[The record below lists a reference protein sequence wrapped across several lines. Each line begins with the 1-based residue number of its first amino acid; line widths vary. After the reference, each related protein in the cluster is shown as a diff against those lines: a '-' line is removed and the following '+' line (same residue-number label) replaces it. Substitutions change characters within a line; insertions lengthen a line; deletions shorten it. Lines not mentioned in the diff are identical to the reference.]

1 MFYRIVL
8 QGHVPQGV
16 NLTDVKHQFTRVTGL
31 PPSVT
36 DHLFGSTPNVIK
48 RQVAQAD
55 AERIAATLRAI
66 GASVTLEPDFHGPNA
81 GGLDPVTVP
90 ALPASRHIELPTEPP
105 AAAPPTPAWRRLA
118 RKYGKLA
125 LPVGGTV
132 LLLAAALNFAP
143 EVDELVRGL
152 RKTPPPAATAP
163 ARTPAAARA
172 ASSGAPALNAS
183 LLHGPWPLSGVLIGF
198 SISSWKHGLTSI
210 LVSLALY
217 IYSRWFKQL
226 PFLGNFWVAL
236 ISGVAIMYG
245 GATFGWGF
253 EAIWAALFAFGVTLS
268 REITKDI
275 EDMAGDAA
283 LGAKTLPIRFGRG
296 TAVFL
301 GSLMMALT
309 ILMTPLPYWWNA
321 YGGLYLMVVGVAD
334 VLMLRAIWLLAT
346 DRETGAHQS
355 SAYLKMAVVVG
366 LIALL
371 LP

>member
-1 MFYRIVL
+1 MLRPLNVL
-8 QGHVPQGV
+8 LILGSVFVGGWVAVPEGATASDW
-16 NLTDVKHQFTRVTGL
+16 LRLMAIAF
-31 PPSVT
+31 SAA
-36 DHLFGSTPNVIK
+36 FIGSGGNVINDYFD
-48 RQVAQAD
+48 VEID
-55 AERIAATLRAI
+55 RINRPHRPLP
-66 GASVTLEPDFHGPNA
+66 S
-81 GGLDPVTVP
+81 GLVPV
-90 ALPASRHIELPTEPP
+90 H
-105 AAAPPTPAWRRLA
+105 WA
-118 RKYGKLA
+118 RN
-125 LPVGGTV
+125 VWMIT
-132 LLLAAALNFAP
+132 
-143 EVDELVRGL
+143 
-152 RKTPPPAATAP
+152 T
-163 ARTPAAARA
+163 
-172 ASSGAPALNAS
+172 
-183 LLHGPWPLSGVLIGF
+183 LSGVLIGF